1 MQEKV
6 TLFYNFTIS
15 QFHNFTIYLLF
26 TASQCL
32 ERRTVVLQLCAEGV
46 VAVHAAADDF
56 TLYG

>member
-15 QFHNFTIYLLF
+15 RFHNLF
-26 TASQCL
+26 AIHGKSML

-56 TLYG
+56 ALYG